1 MTHEVA
7 ILYKPEYL
15 ARKWGCVCLCGWMSG
30 NVTEEEAIESKKIH
44 LEQNDGTRS
53 TAVAEPKV

>member
-1 MTHEVA
+1 LTEHEVA

-30 NVTEEEAIESKKIH
+30 NVTEEEAEESKKSH
-44 LEQNDGTRS
+44 LERAQHE
-53 TAVAEPKV
+53 TANQQSAT